1 MAFLI
6 DSLQYYLM
14 ADVLD
19 TKMTAFTAKLEKST
33 SFEEVKLCH
42 DLFLTEVQ
50 ASIFLHNPQVIF
62 LIKVCLKILTLCAQ
76 VQKCLTDLM
85 DNCQQFCKAKSN
97 QVELKMGFNF
107 PPNGIFPRLGFMI
120 PNSLLCVVS

>member
-50 ASIFLHNPQVIF
+50 ASIFLHNPQVIVF
-62 LIKVCLKILTLCAQ
+62 DKSVFEDSHTLCSGPE
-76 VQKCLTDLM
+76 VFD
-85 DNCQQFCKAKSN
+85 
-97 QVELKMGFNF
+97 
-107 PPNGIFPRLGFMI
+107 
-120 PNSLLCVVS
+120 

>member
-50 ASIFLHNPQVIF
+50 ASIFLHNPQVIVCTGF
-62 LIKVCLKILTLCAQ
+62 LL
-76 VQKCLTDLM
+76 
-85 DNCQQFCKAKSN
+85 
-97 QVELKMGFNF
+97 
-107 PPNGIFPRLGFMI
+107 
-120 PNSLLCVVS
+120 SLLLLRCRSV

>member
-19 TKMTAFTAKLEKST
+19 TKMTDFTAKLEKST

-42 DLFLTEVQ
+42 DHFLTEVQ
-50 ASIFLHNPQVIF
+50 ASIFLHNPQVRGRPYI
-62 LIKVCLKILTLCAQ
+62 T
-76 VQKCLTDLM
+76 
-85 DNCQQFCKAKSN
+85 
-97 QVELKMGFNF
+97 
-107 PPNGIFPRLGFMI
+107 
-120 PNSLLCVVS
+120 

>member
-19 TKMTAFTAKLEKST
+19 TKMTGFTAKLEKST

-42 DLFLTEVQ
+42 DQFLTEVQ
-50 ASIFLHNPQVIF
+50 TSIFLHNPQVMNR
-62 LIKVCLKILTLCAQ
+62 K
-76 VQKCLTDLM
+76 
-85 DNCQQFCKAKSN
+85 FC
-97 QVELKMGFNF
+97 GFNY
-107 PPNGIFPRLGFMI
+107 
-120 PNSLLCVVS
+120 VVVCCFNKL

>member
-19 TKMTAFTAKLEKST
+19 TKMTGFTAKLEKST

-42 DLFLTEVQ
+42 VLFLTEVQ

-62 LIKVCLKILTLCAQ
+62 
-76 VQKCLTDLM
+76 
-85 DNCQQFCKAKSN
+85 
-97 QVELKMGFNF
+97 
-107 PPNGIFPRLGFMI
+107 
-120 PNSLLCVVS
+120 

>member
-1 MAFLI
+1 MTFLI

-19 TKMTAFTAKLEKST
+19 TKMTAFTAKLENST

-50 ASIFLHNPQVIF
+50 ASIFLHNPQVIIF
-62 LIKVCLKILTLCAQ
+62 GKSVFKDYHTL
-76 VQKCLTDLM
+76 
-85 DNCQQFCKAKSN
+85 
-97 QVELKMGFNF
+97 
-107 PPNGIFPRLGFMI
+107 
-120 PNSLLCVVS
+120 

>member
-19 TKMTAFTAKLEKST
+19 TKMTGFTAKLEKST

-42 DLFLTEVQ
+42 DQFLTEVQ
-50 ASIFLHNPQVIF
+50 ASIFLHNPQV
-62 LIKVCLKILTLCAQ
+62 
-76 VQKCLTDLM
+76 M
-85 DNCQQFCKAKSN
+85 
-97 QVELKMGFNF
+97 
-107 PPNGIFPRLGFMI
+107 
-120 PNSLLCVVS
+120 NSLKRTCRPTQSTRCRSASLT

>member
-50 ASIFLHNPQVIF
+50 ASIFLHNPQVIIVIVYVGF
-62 LIKVCLKILTLCAQ
+62 LL
-76 VQKCLTDLM
+76 
-85 DNCQQFCKAKSN
+85 
-97 QVELKMGFNF
+97 
-107 PPNGIFPRLGFMI
+107 
-120 PNSLLCVVS
+120 SLLLLRCRSA